1 MGPPEHVA
9 PGVALLELML
19 VNVGRHAVWIG
30 HADVYPSGLA
40 LRVDLHGREPAPPDL
55 ESGPGTW
62 RFGVQFS
69 DGRKATTFGLGAFSV
84 GGGVTA
90 PGGVTAAAPSARAAT
105 TVAVGHTG
113 SPPEGPLLRPQGGGG
128 SRTVWRQ
135 GYWLWPLP
143 APGELLIACEWPN
156 AGIELTTATISA
168 DQLRVAASH
177 AQELWPLPDAP
188 EWPGATGR

>member
-19 VNVGRHAVWIG
+19 VNVGRHTVWIG

-40 LRVDLHGREPAPPDL
+40 LRVDLHGREPAPPGL

-69 DGRKATTFGLGAFSV
+69 DGRKATSFGLGAFSV
-84 GGGVTA
+84 GGGGTV
-90 PGGVTAAAPSARAAT
+90 AASVSRAAT
-105 TVAVGHTG
+105 AVARGHGG
-113 SPPEGPLLRPQGGGG
+113 SSPEGPLLRPQGGAG

-143 APGELLIACEWPN
+143 PPGDLLIACEWPN
-156 AGIELTTATISA
+156 AGIELTTATFSA
-168 DQLRVAASH
+168 DVLRDAASR
-177 AQELWPLPDAP
+177 AQELWPPPDAP
-188 EWPGATGR
+188 E